1 MKCPYQD
8 IGCFYIEDVT
18 HECEA
23 RSKWDCPHAKRDNE
37 NAISTRGYA
46 YSWSRQEEKED

>member
-8 IGCFYIEDVT
+8 IGCWHIDDVS

-23 RSKWDCPHAKRDNE
+23 RSRNDCPHE
-37 NAISTRGYA
+37 TREPEPQ
-46 YSWSRQEEKED
+46 SMNRQNKEEDE

>member
-8 IGCFYIEDVT
+8 IGCWHIDDVS

-23 RSKWDCPHAKRDNE
+23 QSRRDCRHENYSEPEKDRKAKDE
-37 NAISTRGYA
+37 G
-46 YSWSRQEEKED
+46 ED

>member
-8 IGCFYIEDVT
+8 IGCWYIDDVS

-23 RSKWDCPHAKRDNE
+23 RTSSDCSHESEQESKRRPHNDEEE
-37 NAISTRGYA
+37 N
-46 YSWSRQEEKED
+46 K

>member
-8 IGCFYIEDVT
+8 IGCWHIDDVS

-23 RSKWDCPHAKRDNE
+23 VSKTDCRHGEQEAV
-37 NAISTRGYA
+37 STRRYA
-46 YSWSRQEEKED
+46 YSQDNNEEETQ

>member
-8 IGCFYIEDVT
+8 IGCWWIDDVS

-23 RSKWDCPHAKRDNE
+23 RSRSNCPHEANKPAQQAKQEKGD
-37 NAISTRGYA
+37 RGC
-46 YSWSRQEEKED
+46 S